1 MSIETIAV
9 SLLIFLARLVDQS
22 LGTMRIIY
30 LFRGRR
36 ALAGALGFFESA
48 TWLLAVSQVVTNIDQ
63 PIKVVAFAAGFAAG
77 TMLGGTVEKWLA
89 LGQGV
94 LRVVSSFESPQ
105 SAGAL
110 RAAGFGV
117 TVVNAEGR
125 DGPVRLS
132 FSVVPRKRK
141 REALAIVARV
151 DPAAFATFEDVET
164 LNLALIR
171 GSPPASDRR
180 FRCP

>member
-1 MSIETIAV
+1 MLETIVV
-9 SLLIFLARLVDQS
+9 SLLIFGARLVDQS

-48 TWLLAVSQVVTNIDQ
+48 TWLLAVSQVVTNIDE
-63 PIKVVAFAAGFAAG
+63 PIKVVAFAGGFAAG
-77 TMLGGTVEKWLA
+77 TMLGGTVERWLA

-94 LRVVSSFESPQ
+94 LRVVSPFESPQ
-105 SAGAL
+105 AAAAL
-110 RAAGFGV
+110 RAAGFAV

-125 DGPVRLS
+125 DGPVRLA

-151 DPAAFATFEDVET
+151 NPGAFVTFEDVEM
-164 LNLALIR
+164 LNLALAKAGR
-171 GSPPASDRR
+171 VRK
-180 FRCP
+180 

>member
-1 MSIETIAV
+1 MSIETVVV

-36 ALAGALGFFESA
+36 RLAGALGFFESA
-48 TWLLAVSQVVTNIDQ
+48 TWLLAVSQVVTNVDE
-63 PIKVVAFAAGFAAG
+63 PIKVVAFAGGFAAG

-94 LRVVSSFESPQ
+94 LRVVAPFESPQ

-110 RAAGFGV
+110 RSAGFAV
-117 TVVNAEGR
+117 TVINADR
-125 DGPVRLS
+125 KSWTP
-132 FSVVPRKRK
+132 PRTDSTIPRSP
-141 REALAIVARV
+141 ISRV
-151 DPAAFATFEDVET
+151 CWAAPA
-164 LNLALIR
+164 
-171 GSPPASDRR
+171 G
-180 FRCP
+180 